1 MASLLMG
8 SSNSTFSFGL
18 EQDSLALAEQA
29 EALDKTCLLEKRG
42 TIEDEMIMAKV
53 TRALQIQIGAVD
65 KYN

>member
-1 MASLLMG
+1 MPKSCD
-8 SSNSTFSFGL
+8 SGL
-18 EQDSLALAEQA
+18 ERDSLALAEQM

-42 TIEDEMIMAKV
+42 TIEDRMIMVKG